1 MRSKSSIA
9 SLTPKS
15 RAVAMRWSTALVE
28 PPVAM
33 TPAMEFSKLLR
44 VTILRGVRPW
54 RTSSI
59 TSLPDSKATSS
70 FRGSTAGMSFQP
82 IGDMPSIS

>member
-1 MRSKSSIA
+1 MRC
-9 SLTPKS
+9 
-15 RAVAMRWSTALVE
+15 STALVE

-44 VTILRGVRPW
+44 VTTWRGVSPL

-70 FRGSTAGMSFQP
+70 FRVSVAGMSFQP